1 MPIRN
6 DDSGKKK
13 ILFTVL
19 VGFVLLF
26 SIIGFTLSSI
36 PFGLQDSGG
45 EMEYNGFEFFQTQDG
60 IVAKVDGQLIGFTYF
75 PSELEDFDV
84 GNITNSLKSARVVYA
99 TSAPE
104 SALASAISGA
114 EFDIGRVV
122 EARHSSLLQPVFTGS
137 NPYNRSVIT
146 CSDANPFVPVLYFNF
161 TNTTTSV
168 NEERSCTT
176 INVAS
181 DNALNKVR
189 DRVIYE
195 LLGIMG

>member
-1 MPIRN
+1 MPIRK
-6 DDSGKKK
+6 DDAGKKK
-13 ILFTVL
+13 VLFTLL
-19 VGFVLLF
+19 VGFVLVS
-26 SIIGFTLSSI
+26 SIIGFTFSAI
-36 PFGLQDSGG
+36 PFGLQDSSGN
-45 EMEYNGFEFFQTQDG
+45 MEYNGFEFFQTQDG
-60 IVAKVDGQLIGFTYF
+60 IATKVDGQLVGFTYF
-75 PSELEDFDV
+75 PSELEDFEA
-84 GNITNSLKSARVVYA
+84 GNITSALKSARVVYA

-122 EARHSSLLQPVFTGS
+122 EARHNSFLQPVFTS
-137 NPYNRSVIT
+137 TNPYNRSVIT

-168 NEERSCTT
+168 IEERSCVT

-181 DNALNKVR
+181 ESALNKVR

-195 LLGIMG
+195 LLGIMK